1 MGEAILSNTSTTQKQ
16 IADQENKL
24 SFQQKSTFVQVKKR
38 TADKTQSQ

>member
-16 IADQENKL
+16 IADQGDKL
-24 SFQQKSTFVQVKKR
+24 SFQQKGTLVQVKKR